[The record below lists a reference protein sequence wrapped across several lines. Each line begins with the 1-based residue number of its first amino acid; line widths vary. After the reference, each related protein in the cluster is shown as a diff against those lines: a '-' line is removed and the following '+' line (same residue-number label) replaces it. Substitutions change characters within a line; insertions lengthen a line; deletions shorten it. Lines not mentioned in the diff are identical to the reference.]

1 MVYPLMYSWNL
12 ACNPCCG
19 CTFNECPLCW
29 QAIWHIQKA
38 LQMALSN
45 IIGDV
50 MVVEMN
56 YCASVLLYEFKFSP
70 VNSVWLNY
78 TILLQ
83 FSDIINNC
91 LLLQLCRGLA
101 PILEP
106 VGIMGT
112 MVLGVVAC
120 LVMTMKICHHH
131 PTHSGRVD
139 GYAHW
144 RATYYGRGYAHHCV
158 ASRPG
163 QISAPGC
170 RAKLIQWFQGVPGY
184 QTTYFHGG

>member
-1 MVYPLMYSWNL
+1 MYPLMYSWNL

-29 QAIWHIQKA
+29 QAIWHIRNA
-38 LQMALSN
+38 LRMALSN

-56 YCASVLLYEFKFSP
+56 YCASVLLYEFKFSL
-70 VNSVWLNY
+70 VNLVWHNY

-91 LLLQLCRGLA
+91 LLLQFYRCLTHV
-101 PILEP
+101 LEP
-106 VGIMGT
+106 VGM

-120 LVMTMKICHHH
+120 MLMTMKICHHH
-131 PTHSGRVD
+131 PHPLQQSWWLCSLKGNVLWARLC
-139 GYAHW
+139 APW
-144 RATYYGRGYAHHCV
+144 RNKSPRAG
-158 ASRPG
+158 
-163 QISAPGC
+163 ISATV
-170 RAKLIQWFQGVPGY
+170 QS
-184 QTTYFHGG
+184 QTNIVISRIF